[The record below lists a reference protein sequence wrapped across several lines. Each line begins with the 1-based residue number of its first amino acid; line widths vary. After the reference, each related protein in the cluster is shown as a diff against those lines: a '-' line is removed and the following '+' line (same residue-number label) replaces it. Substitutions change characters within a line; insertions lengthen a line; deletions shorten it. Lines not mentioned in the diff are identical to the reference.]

1 MDTNFFPGNSDEALA
16 FLYVTRNCPDAAT
29 PEDLQAMYDDAYARI
44 RERRRENRQTKGK
57 NFF

>member
-16 FLYVTRNCPDAAT
+16 FLYVTRNYPDAAT

-44 RERRRENRQTKGK
+44 REKRRENRQAKGK